1 MLHYI
6 IDVPF
11 RPRTI
16 VVQRYSSGNHGP
28 PKPVVLGMQKKLRF
42 EAASELSEIWHRI
55 SLIETLV
62 EVERRFGDG
71 YVDGKA

>member
-1 MLHYI
+1 
-6 IDVPF
+6 
-11 RPRTI
+11 
-16 VVQRYSSGNHGP
+16 
-28 PKPVVLGMQKKLRF
+28 MQKKLRF